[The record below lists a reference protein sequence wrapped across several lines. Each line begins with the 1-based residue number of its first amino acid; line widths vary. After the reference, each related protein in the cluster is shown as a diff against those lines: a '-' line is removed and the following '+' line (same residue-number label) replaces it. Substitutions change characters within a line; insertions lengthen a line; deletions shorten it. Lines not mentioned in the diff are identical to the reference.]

1 MMCDERIFS
10 PQIEELSKNL
20 EVTIADISSFS
31 SVRELAS
38 DVLKKAPNSFSL
50 LGHSMGGIV
59 AMEIYSQEPNRIEK
73 LILMDTNP
81 KAELDE
87 VKLKREPQIKD
98 VREGKLLEVMRDE
111 MKPNYLAE
119 SENKS
124 TVLDVC
130 MDMALS
136 LGPDVFINQSR
147 ALQKRAD
154 QLNTIQ
160 SINIPVLIMCG
171 SEDKLCTVERH
182 EMMHNMISDSDLK
195 IINNAG
201 HMPTLEQPRD
211 CLLYTSPS
219 PRDLSTSRMPSSA

>member
-1 MMCDERIFS
+1 MVPGMMCDERIFS
-10 PQIEELSKNL
+10 PQIEQLSKNL
-20 EVTIADISSFS
+20 EVTVADISSFPT
-31 SVRELAS
+31 VRELAS
-38 DVLKKAPNSFSL
+38 DLLKKAPKSFSL

-124 TVLDVC
+124 SVLDVC
-130 MDMALS
+130 MDMALA

-201 HMPTLEQPRD
+201 HMPTLEQPRETTEV
-211 CLLYTSPS
+211 LKEWL
-219 PRDLSTSRMPSSA
+219 MK

>member
-1 MMCDERIFS
+1 MVPGMMCDERIFS

-20 EVTIADISSFS
+20 EVTVADISSFPT
-31 SVRELAS
+31 VRELAS
-38 DVLKKAPNSFSL
+38 DLLKKAPKSFSL

-73 LILMDTNP
+73 LILMDTNT

-124 TVLDVC
+124 SVLDVC

-147 ALQKRAD
+147 ALQKRTD

-201 HMPTLEQPRD
+201 HMPTLEQPRETTEV
-211 CLLYTSPS
+211 LKEWL
-219 PRDLSTSRMPSSA
+219 MK

>member
-1 MMCDERIFS
+1 MVPGMMCDERIFS
-10 PQIEELSKNL
+10 PQIEALSQNL
-20 EVTIADISSFS
+20 EVTIADISNFS

-38 DVLKKAPNSFSL
+38 DVLKKAPKKFSL

-59 AMEIYSQEPNRIEK
+59 AMEIYSQAPNRIEK

-87 VKLKREPQIKD
+87 VKLKREPQI
-98 VREGKLLEVMRDE
+98 REVNKGKLLEVMRDE

-119 SENKS
+119 SENKRS
-124 TVLDVC
+124 VLNVC
-130 MDMALS
+130 MDMALT

-147 ALQKRAD
+147 ALQSRLD
-154 QLNTIQ
+154 QQNTIQ
-160 SINIPVLIMCG
+160 SIKIPVLIMCG
-171 SEDKLCTVERH
+171 SEDKLCPVERH

-201 HMPTLEQPRD
+201 HMPTLEQPRETTEVIKEW
-211 CLLYTSPS
+211 LM
-219 PRDLSTSRMPSSA
+219 R

>member
-20 EVTIADISSFS
+20 EITIADISSFS

-38 DVLKKAPNSFSL
+38 DVLKKAPKFFSL

-124 TVLDVC
+124 SVLDVC
-130 MDMALS
+130 MDMALA

-201 HMPTLEQPRD
+201 HMPTLEQPRETTEV
-211 CLLYTSPS
+211 LKEWL
-219 PRDLSTSRMPSSA
+219 MK

>member
-1 MMCDERIFS
+1 MKSLVMVPGMMCDERIFS

-20 EVTIADISSFS
+20 EVTVADISSFPT
-31 SVRELAS
+31 VRELAS
-38 DVLKKAPNSFSL
+38 DLLKKAPKSFSL

-124 TVLDVC
+124 SVLDVC

-201 HMPTLEQPRD
+201 HMPTLEQPRETTEV
-211 CLLYTSPS
+211 LKEWL
-219 PRDLSTSRMPSSA
+219 MK

>member
-1 MMCDERIFS
+1 MVPGMMCDERIFS
-10 PQIEELSKNL
+10 PQIEALSQNL
-20 EVTIADISSFS
+20 EVTIADISNFS

-38 DVLKKAPNSFSL
+38 DVLKKAPKKFSL

-87 VKLKREPQIKD
+87 VKLKREPQI
-98 VREGKLLEVMRDE
+98 REVNKGKLLEVMRDE

-119 SENKS
+119 SENKTS
-124 TVLDVC
+124 VLSVC
-130 MDMALS
+130 MDMALN

-147 ALQKRAD
+147 ALQSRLD
-154 QLNTIQ
+154 QQNTIQ
-160 SINIPVLIMCG
+160 SIKIPVLIMCG
-171 SEDKLCTVERH
+171 SEDKLCPVERH

-201 HMPTLEQPRD
+201 HMPTLEQPRETTEVIEEW
-211 CLLYTSPS
+211 LM
-219 PRDLSTSRMPSSA
+219 R

>member
-1 MMCDERIFS
+1 MVPGMMCDERIFS
-10 PQIEELSKNL
+10 PQIEALSQNL
-20 EVTIADISSFS
+20 EVTIADISNFS

-38 DVLKKAPNSFSL
+38 DVLKKAPKKFSL

-87 VKLKREPQIKD
+87 VKLKREPQI
-98 VREGKLLEVMRDE
+98 REVNKGKLLEVMRDE

-119 SENKS
+119 SENKRS
-124 TVLDVC
+124 VLNVC
-130 MDMALS
+130 MDMALT

-147 ALQKRAD
+147 ALQSRLD
-154 QLNTIQ
+154 QQNTIQ
-160 SINIPVLIMCG
+160 SIKIPVLILCG
-171 SEDKLCTVERH
+171 SEDKLCPVERH
-182 EMMHNMISDSDLK
+182 EMMHNMITDSDLK

-201 HMPTLEQPRD
+201 HMPTLEQPRETTEVIKEW
-211 CLLYTSPS
+211 LM
-219 PRDLSTSRMPSSA
+219 R

>member
-20 EVTIADISSFS
+20 EVTVADISSFPT
-31 SVRELAS
+31 VRELAS
-38 DVLKKAPNSFSL
+38 DLLKTAPKSFSL
-50 LGHSMGGIV
+50 LAHSMGGIV

-124 TVLDVC
+124 SVLDVC

-160 SINIPVLIMCG
+160 SMNIPVLIMCG

-201 HMPTLEQPRD
+201 HMPTLEQPRETTEV
-211 CLLYTSPS
+211 LKEWL
-219 PRDLSTSRMPSSA
+219 MK

>member
-1 MMCDERIFS
+1 MVPGMMCDERIFS
-10 PQIEELSKNL
+10 PQIEELSKSL

-38 DVLKKAPNSFSL
+38 DVLKKAPKKFSL

-87 VKLKREPQIKD
+87 VKLKREPQIRDANK
-98 VREGKLLEVMRDE
+98 GKLLEVMRDE
-111 MKPNYLAE
+111 MKPNYLAD
-119 SENKS
+119 SENQS
-124 TVLDVC
+124 SVLNVC
-130 MDMALS
+130 MDMALT
-136 LGPDVFINQSR
+136 LGSDVFTNQSR
-147 ALQKRAD
+147 ALQSRAD
-154 QLNTIQ
+154 QQNTIQ

-182 EMMHNMISDSDLK
+182 EMMHNMISDSELK

-201 HMPTLEQPRD
+201 HMPTLEQPEETTEVINEW
-211 CLLYTSPS
+211 L
-219 PRDLSTSRMPSSA
+219 MK